1 MENFFH
7 DEGAIGEIGLSTRI
21 RKHKVMKTKA
31 AVLYEMGLPRP
42 FTRSNPLK
50 IEELT
55 LDPPGI
61 NEVVVKIKAVG
72 LCHSDLSVIDG
83 NRPRP
88 LPMIL
93 GHEAAGEVIEL
104 GSGVKKLEI
113 GDHVVFTFLPSCGS
127 CNYCQTGRAALCGP
141 GAKANADGTLLDGH
155 QRIHKKESYY
165 YHHLGVSG
173 FAEYSV
179 ASVDSLVKIEPDIPF
194 EIAALFGCAVMT
206 GVGAVVNT
214 AALKFGETIL
224 VVGLGGVGLSA
235 ILGARAAGATQ
246 IIAADLNP
254 DKRALALSLGANH
267 SIDTAKSDALEELMD
282 ITGGG
287 VDKSVEFAG
296 AIPALE
302 FAFQATKRGGTTVT
316 AALPHPNA
324 RLQLSPVML
333 VSQAKSLKGSYLGS
347 CVPTRDIPAYI
358 NLYKSGRLPI
368 EKLITHKLS
377 LDQINEG
384 FERLAK
390 GNAIRQVILFD

>member
-55 LDPPGI
+55 FDPPGI

-333 VSQAKSLKGSYLGS
+333 VGQEKSLKGSYLGS

>member
-333 VSQAKSLKGSYLGS
+333 ESHEKSLKGSYLGS

>member
-113 GDHVVFTFLPSCGS
+113 GDHVVFTFLFFCGS

-333 VSQAKSLKGSYLGS
+333 VGQEKSLKGSYLGS

>member
-333 VSQAKSLKGSYLGS
+333 VGQEKSLKGSYLGS

>member
-1 MENFFH
+1 
-7 DEGAIGEIGLSTRI
+7 
-21 RKHKVMKTKA
+21 MKTKA
-31 AVLYEMGLPRP
+31 AVLYEMGLTRP
-42 FTRSNPLK
+42 FTGSNPLK
-50 IEELT
+50 VEELT

-88 LPMIL
+88 LPMVL

-104 GSGVKKLEI
+104 GSGVKKLKI

-127 CNYCQTGRAALCGP
+127 CNYCQTGRAALCEP
-141 GAKANADGTLLDGH
+141 GAKANADGTLLAGH
-155 QRIHKKESYY
+155 QRIHKKGSYY
-165 YHHLGVSG
+165 YHHLGISG

-179 ASVDSLVKIEPDIPF
+179 ASVDSLVKIKPDISF

-206 GVGAVVNT
+206 GVDAVVNT

-267 SIDTAKSDALEELMD
+267 SIDPAKSDALEELMD
-282 ITGGG
+282 VTGG
-287 VDKSVEFAG
+287 V
-296 AIPALE
+296 
-302 FAFQATKRGGTTVT
+302 
-316 AALPHPNA
+316 
-324 RLQLSPVML
+324 
-333 VSQAKSLKGSYLGS
+333 
-347 CVPTRDIPAYI
+347 
-358 NLYKSGRLPI
+358 
-368 EKLITHKLS
+368 
-377 LDQINEG
+377 
-384 FERLAK
+384 
-390 GNAIRQVILFD
+390 

>member
-302 FAFQATKRGGTTVT
+302 FAFQATKRGGSTTI
-316 AALPHPNA
+316 
-324 RLQLSPVML
+324 S
-333 VSQAKSLKGSYLGS
+333 
-347 CVPTRDIPAYI
+347 
-358 NLYKSGRLPI
+358 
-368 EKLITHKLS
+368 
-377 LDQINEG
+377 
-384 FERLAK
+384 
-390 GNAIRQVILFD
+390 GNAGGSRKKSKRILSGKLRSDSGYSSLH

>member
-246 IIAADLNP
+246 IIAADLKP

-333 VSQAKSLKGSYLGS
+333 VSQEKSLKGSYLGS

>member
-1 MENFFH
+1 MEKFFH

-333 VSQAKSLKGSYLGS
+333 VSQEKSLKGSYLGS

>member
-93 GHEAAGEVIEL
+93 DHEAAGEVIEL

-324 RLQLSPVML
+324 RLQLSPAML
-333 VSQAKSLKGSYLGS
+333 VGQEKSLKGSYLGS